1 MKYGSLILEKK
12 EFVTLKRLLNLS
24 GNYKDASRKNSV
36 LRLQNEL
43 ESAIVSNEDEMP
55 DDVIRFNSEV
65 TIVSSDG
72 WENSF
77 QLVSP
82 TESNFSHKKLSVLTP
97 MGLAVMGYAKG
108 DVIDWEFPG
117 GAKSLKVTEVKQVKT
132 KSNQIQL

>member
-1 MKYGSLILEKK
+1 MKYGSIILEKK

-24 GNYKDASRKNSV
+24 GDYKDAARKNSV

-43 ESAIVSNEDEMP
+43 ETAIVSNEEEMP
-55 DDVIRFNSEV
+55 DDIIRINSEV

-72 WENSF
+72 WENTF

-82 TESNFSHKKLSVLTP
+82 TESNYSNNKISVLTP
-97 MGLAVMGYAKG
+97 MGLAVIGYAQG

-117 GAKSLKVTEVKQVKT
+117 GIKSLQVKEVKYNKT
-132 KSNQIQL
+132 ESNKIKL

>member
-1 MKYGSLILEKK
+1 MKYGSIILEKK
-12 EFVTLKRLLNLS
+12 EFVTLKRLLSLS

-43 ESAIVSNEDEMP
+43 ETAIVTNDEEMP

-65 TIVSSDG
+65 TIVSNDG

-82 TESNFSHKKLSVLTP
+82 TESNFSNKKLSVLTP
-97 MGLAVMGYAKG
+97 MGLAVMGYAQG
-108 DVIDWEFPG
+108 DTIDWEFPG
-117 GAKSLKVTEVKQVKT
+117 GVKSLKVKEVKHSKT
-132 KSNQIQL
+132 ENNQIKL